1 MHGNLSGEN
10 IFFNPSKPDSFY
22 VTAWGRSLTIADGM
36 EISDWDAHV
45 AHDWKSLRTLFT
57 RESEEPEEVSMTK
70 KLRYSDDGSDGESM
84 KEDEYLYEEAVAGEV
99 ADDEDGYSLVDYLS
113 LSPPSGSVVAAYTA
127 EEAAPT
133 HTE

>member
-1 MHGNLSGEN
+1 
-10 IFFNPSKPDSFY
+10 
-22 VTAWGRSLTIADGM
+22 M

-45 AHDWKSLRTLFT
+45 AHDWESLQTLLT
-57 RESEEPEEVSMTK
+57 TESEEPEEVSMTK
-70 KLRYSDDGSDGESM
+70 KLRYSDDESDSGENM

-113 LSPPSGSVVAAYTA
+113 LSPPSRSVVAAYTA